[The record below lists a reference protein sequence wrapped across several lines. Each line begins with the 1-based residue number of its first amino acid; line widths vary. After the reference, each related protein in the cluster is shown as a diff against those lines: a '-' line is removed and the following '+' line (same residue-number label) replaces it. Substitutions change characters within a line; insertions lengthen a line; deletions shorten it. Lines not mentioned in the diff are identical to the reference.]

1 LADEGVY
8 LGSESSFYRIL
19 KANNQLSHRG
29 KAKPKGTLAKPDGFT
44 AKNIHYHVQI
54 KEPTN
59 NCRGA
64 VRYIPGPHFTGSRSR
79 KSIRFCQCTF
89 GFCFASVAKLI
100 IGFQYTV
107 KAGFRTQINSLIG
120 QHGHNLTGR

>member
-1 LADEGVY
+1 MLTRLAIIH
-8 LGSESSFYRIL
+8 FP
-19 KANNQLSHRG
+19 SHN
-29 KAKPKGTLAKPDGFT
+29 FT

-59 NCRGA
+59 DRRGA

-79 KSIRFCQCTF
+79 KSIRFCLCTF

-120 QHGHNLTGR
+120 QHGHNLTGRQTGKPLFIADIQNGLLFYLS